1 MSPSHF
7 LILIVL
13 SITVQQVTSDMLSCA
28 AAKDDAVG
36 GARKSI
42 VSRVVGGR
50 NATFAPYQIFFAWTF
65 KSEMSGCGGTILN
78 KRFILTAAH
87 CVDDNQGK
95 NEVLDPKK
103 GALIKVIVGEL
114 NWCKAIGLNI
124 TNDLFTDLSLAAPVF
139 TQKFENVKDVSEVHM
154 HPVSNGNYLLND
166 FGILK
171 VNMTLIA
178 SPPVGFRKAFA

>member
-1 MSPSHF
+1 
-7 LILIVL
+7 
-13 SITVQQVTSDMLSCA
+13 MLSCA
-28 AAKDDAVG
+28 AAKDDAAG

-171 VNMTLIA
+171 VNMTLNT
-178 SPPVGFRKAFA
+178 SPQVGFRKAFI